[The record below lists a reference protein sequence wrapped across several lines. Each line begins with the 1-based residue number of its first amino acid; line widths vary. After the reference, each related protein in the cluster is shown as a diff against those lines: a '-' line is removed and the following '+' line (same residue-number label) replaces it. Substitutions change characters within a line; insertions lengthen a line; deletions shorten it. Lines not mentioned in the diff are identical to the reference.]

1 MERKS
6 FLDQEAPE
14 GYVAGLA
21 RGAVGFR
28 TSTSPDSFNRGIA
41 IVQNEEEEEEDED
54 NNNETTTQLNE
65 DGILSTKKRGK
76 EDEDDEEA
84 DRIYN
89 EIEKKLQ
96 SKKRKSPNNK
106 NDRAKP
112 TVTTTNDNSS
122 TQFSDLKRQ
131 LANLTEDDWL
141 NLPEPGD
148 MTRKNKRTRLLEQQ
162 QQRMYSAP
170 DTLISTS
177 SSATGTNTTNF
188 KSLSESRDKLL
199 GSQLDN
205 LLPAYVKTN
214 GQSINN
220 SSSVSEELQQSI
232 LNMTGVEQ
240 DSKYA
245 NLQKNRVI
253 LSSLRKSEPYKPSS
267 WILSARLEE
276 QDGKNL
282 KLAKQYILEGCK
294 KCPRND
300 EIWLENIRLNQ
311 SDIKL
316 CKQLITNALNYN
328 PKSEKLWLKATDL
341 ETNNINKRKVLMK
354 GLEKIPNND
363 QLWEKLIELENDP
376 NMVKKLLLKA
386 VQLCSQ
392 NWEFWSALLNISNYE
407 ESKKILNQAR
417 KSIKG
422 VKNILK
428 VWITACQL
436 EEREYGEETIDI
448 NKLIKL
454 MDKAMKE
461 ISIDQMTKD
470 DWYKLACD
478 SERENF
484 KVTTK
489 AIIISYLKFKGLDQS
504 SIFEDVDKFFND
516 GYIIVAKSILDYIV
530 TNSSNDINKW
540 KKVFSVIKK
549 FNQEL
554 PLLFSYYDKAIS
566 LNPQVPL
573 FYLMYAKDKW
583 QLSKDIPQAR
593 SILNSGEL
601 ANPTD
606 LSIKFAI
613 IKLELKTGNLL
624 NAEKYIKHI
633 IDTKPMESE
642 KFWYKYIHIL
652 RCLNSDITVLKDV
665 IQKALKLFP
674 NCWKLYLQ
682 NIQIL
687 EDIDEL
693 EQARENALV
702 GVKKCPQCIYLW
714 IKLSQIDEKAQI
726 IIRARSI
733 LDQAILQNP
742 NNPEIWVYKIQFEK
756 RIGNLSSLQNLTNK
770 ALKQFPT
777 DPWLWIINLSLI
789 PKMSQRK
796 TIFLDALKATNNSNL
811 ILLIIGVF
819 FWFDGKYSKSKNWFE
834 RSLQLDNT
842 NGDIWSWMYN
852 YLKKFGTLKELN
864 SFLIDYE
871 SKYDSINKGHFFN
884 KINKDIK
891 NYNKSPKEILD
902 IVAIEVL
909 NYIK

>member
-41 IVQNEEEEEEDED
+41 IVQNEEDEEEDD
-54 NNNETTTQLNE
+54 NNNKSTPQLNE
-65 DGILSTKKRGK
+65 DGILSTNKRGK
-76 EDEDDEEA
+76 VDEEDEEA

-96 SKKRKSPNNK
+96 FKKRKSPNNDNTK
-106 NDRAKP
+106 TKP
-112 TVTTTNDNSS
+112 TTIDNSS
-122 TQFSDLKRQ
+122 SQFSDLKRQ

-170 DTLISTS
+170 DTLISNS
-177 SSATGTNTTNF
+177 SSTTNTTNF

-205 LLPAYVKTN
+205 LLPSYIKNN
-214 GQSINN
+214 GQSTSTTTTTTAN
-220 SSSVSEELQQSI
+220 EALQQSI

-245 NLQKNRVI
+245 DLQKSRVI

-276 QDGKNL
+276 QEGKNL

-316 CKQLITNALNYN
+316 CKQLITNGLNYN
-328 PKSEKLWLKATDL
+328 PKSEKLWLKATEL
-341 ETNNINKRKVLMK
+341 EINNINKRKVLMK
-354 GLEKIPNND
+354 GLEKLPNNN
-363 QLWEKLIELENDP
+363 QLWKQLIELENDQ
-376 NMVKKLLLKA
+376 NMVKKLLSKA

-392 NWEFWSALLNISNYE
+392 DWEFWSALLNISNYE
-407 ESKKILNQAR
+407 ESKKLLNQAR
-417 KSIKG
+417 KSIKE
-422 VKNILK
+422 VKNISK

-436 EEREYGEETIDI
+436 EEREYGSNKIDI

-461 ISIDQMTKD
+461 IPIDKMTKN

-478 SERENF
+478 SEKENF
-484 KVTTK
+484 QVTSKT
-489 AIIISYLKFKGLDQS
+489 IIISYLKLQGLDQ
-504 SIFEDVDKFFND
+504 SIFEDVDKFFTD
-516 GYIIVAKSILDYIV
+516 GYIIVGKSILDYIV
-530 TNSSNDINKW
+530 TTNSSNDITKW
-540 KKVFSVIKK
+540 KRIFALVKK
-549 FNQEL
+549 FNQEVSL
-554 PLLFSYYDKAIS
+554 SLLFTYYDKAIS

-593 SILNSGEL
+593 SILDSGEL
-601 ANPTD
+601 VNPTD

-613 IKLELKTGNLL
+613 IKLELKAGNLQ
-624 NAEKYIKHI
+624 NASKYIKAI
-633 IDTKPMESE
+633 LDRTPMESE
-642 KFWYKYIHIL
+642 KFWYKYIHVL
-652 RCLNSDITVLKDV
+652 RCLNSDIIILKEV
-665 IQKALKLFP
+665 IQKALELFP

-682 NIQIL
+682 NIEIL
-687 EDIDEL
+687 EDINEL
-693 EQARENALV
+693 EEAREIALV

-714 IKLSQIDEKAQI
+714 IKLSQIDEKAKI

-733 LDQAILQNP
+733 LDQAILANS
-742 NNPEIWVYKIQFEK
+742 NNPELWVYKIQFEK
-756 RIGNLSSLQNLTNK
+756 RIGNSSSSIQNLTNK
-770 ALKQFPT
+770 AIKQFPN

-789 PKMSQRK
+789 LKMSQRK

-811 ILLIIGVF
+811 ILLIIGIF

-842 NGDIWSWMYN
+842 NGDTWGWMYN
-852 YLKKFGTLKELN
+852 YLKKIGTTKELDT
-864 SFLIDYE
+864 FLIDYE
-871 SKYDSINKGHFFN
+871 SKYDSINKGQFFN